1 MICNRIFTFVFK
13 LILCHV
19 SREPS
24 CQDVIIHSWLTKINM
39 LLLLP
44 QTDTAWISG
53 LLSSIN
59 ALLPFELEKEMAT
72 HSSIHAW
79 KIPWTEEPGGLQPMG
94 SQRVILVEYFSS
106 TCILASNGIII
117 IILYSEFSLN
127 MTH

>member
-1 MICNRIFTFVFK
+1 
-13 LILCHV
+13 
-19 SREPS
+19 
-24 CQDVIIHSWLTKINM
+24 M

-44 QTDTAWISG
+44 QTDTAWTSG

-106 TCILASNGIII
+106 TCILASSGIII